1 MMVLEVQR
9 EVLEDKVILVG
20 LVTRVLVI
28 LELLAFR
35 V

>member
-1 MMVLEVQR
+1 MVLEVQP